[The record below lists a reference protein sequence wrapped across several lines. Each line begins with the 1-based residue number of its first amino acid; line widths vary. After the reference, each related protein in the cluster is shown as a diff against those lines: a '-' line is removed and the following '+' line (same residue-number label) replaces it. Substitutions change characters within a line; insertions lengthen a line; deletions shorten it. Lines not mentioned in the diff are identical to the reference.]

1 MRNVCLFREKQT
13 EAAGVVSKSE
23 IVEVEGAY
31 CCAKHVMK
39 VISSGNFVLLP
50 TSVVL
55 TWKLKCHR
63 I

>member
-1 MRNVCLFREKQT
+1 MV
-13 EAAGVVSKSE
+13 AGAESENE

-55 TWKLKCHR
+55 TCKLECR
-63 I
+63 MI